1 MSVIMHD
8 VEIIGRIKMKIIR
21 LRSGVFIKLNLRKK
35 QSIAVKK
42 EFGRHHSFIIKKRK
56 GN

>member
-1 MSVIMHD
+1 
-8 VEIIGRIKMKIIR
+8 
-21 LRSGVFIKLNLRKK
+21 